1 MTSVSFGNDN
11 TGVQVGVNHG
21 PIYVGKEVPSGR
33 PESCSPT
40 STVPYARDSDF
51 VQRGV
56 LLEEIQK
63 KISSPGDWIAL
74 VGLGG
79 VG

>member
-11 TGVQVGVNHG
+11 MGVQVGVNHG
-21 PIYVGKEVPSGR
+21 PIYVGKDPSGR
-33 PESCSPT
+33 PETCSPT

-51 VQRGV
+51 VKRGV
-56 LLEEIQK
+56 LLEEIQTK
-63 KISSPGDWIAL
+63 TSSPGDCIAL